1 MDILEKLQKKII
13 ESDWAEKFK
22 ECEEKDKQKENEP
35 LEEKDG

>member
-22 ECEEKDKQKENEP
+22 EYEEKAQEQG
-35 LEEKDG
+35 EEKED

>member
-22 ECEEKDKQKENEP
+22 KCEEKERKEKEHV
-35 LEEKDG
+35 EEKDT

>member
-22 ECEEKDKQKENEP
+22 DCEEKDMREEKEKV
-35 LEEKDG
+35 EEKDG